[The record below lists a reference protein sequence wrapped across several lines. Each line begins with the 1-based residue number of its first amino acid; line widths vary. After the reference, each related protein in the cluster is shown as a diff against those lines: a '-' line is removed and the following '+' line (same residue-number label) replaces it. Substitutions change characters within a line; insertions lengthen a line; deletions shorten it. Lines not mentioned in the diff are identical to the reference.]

1 MVGLY
6 GYSRQIYSIFISA
19 LHEFNVLSSFRES
32 AVLVVGVARV
42 YRYMDTAAH
51 RIIRI
56 LRLLGS
62 KKAARLAV

>member
-32 AVLVVGVARV
+32 AVLVEGVACRV
-42 YRYMDTAAH
+42 YMDTAAH
-51 RIIRI
+51 T
-56 LRLLGS
+56 G
-62 KKAARLAV
+62 